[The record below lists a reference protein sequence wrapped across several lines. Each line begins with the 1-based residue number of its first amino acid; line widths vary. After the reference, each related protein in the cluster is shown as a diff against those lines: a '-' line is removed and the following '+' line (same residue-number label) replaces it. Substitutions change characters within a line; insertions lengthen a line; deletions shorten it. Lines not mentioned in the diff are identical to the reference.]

1 MVVEQMNFS
10 HQQSAC
16 IQNIIFKP
24 IIKKSDPL
32 FICISKSDDKIQ
44 KFSTD
49 TYINIF
55 HYKRWSEL
63 TGYNNFFL
71 NVECRGIGKI
81 CLYGYSQNKKNT
93 IKLINFYNLNDKIN
107 YKLYKF
113 DINGEY
119 DFYFLSWENDIDN
132 ELKIQKAYYG
142 IKNINCCRKIKIAIV
157 STTYNRLDD
166 VKFLIKSYSQACKS
180 NNFFEEA
187 SHLFIVNN
195 NYNDKNFFLQ
205 YETENISII
214 NNKNNYGGSGGFAQG
229 AKLAVESGEFTHILF
244 MDDDALVYEES
255 WFRSIALLR
264 YLREDLREH
273 PVSAAMFT
281 REIPTYCHAMIEGLN
296 VHLHRLCLSGAT
308 SLDGDVEIG
317 DFLSKAHE
325 TCFRL
330 RLDKDK
336 PPYPYAAWWYCIYPV
351 EVFIQHGYPAP
362 YFFCGDDIEYG
373 LRIKKSPLFL
383 NGVCVWHP
391 AFENKWSPL
400 REYLSLRN
408 YALRCATHMKGW
420 RYELIKTFLRKM
432 ARCLAANDYERG
444 ALTILALNDFLDFE
458 HVPREGRQLITRVE
472 TERLR
477 WANKTQA
484 IGYCPHKIEEKYFR
498 YNILPMF
505 YVFLTL
511 GGVLVPSCFRHRN
524 TIASF
529 LQVGGRW
536 ASQWTAYDRQKFSRR
551 FNNKYAI
558 KLTII
563 TFIKLIYI
571 QMKNKNMEKINGY
584 F

>member
-1 MVVEQMNFS
+1 MNFS
-10 HQQSAC
+10 PQQSAC
-16 IQNIIFKP
+16 IQNIILEP
-24 IIKKSDPL
+24 IIKNSDPL
-32 FICISKSDDKIQ
+32 FIRISKSDEKIQ

-81 CLYGYSQNKKNT
+81 CLYAYSQNKKNT
-93 IKLINFYNLNDKIN
+93 TKLIFFYNIDDKYN
-107 YKLYKF
+107 YKLYNF

-119 DFYFLSWENDIDN
+119 DFYFLSWESNSDN
-132 ELKIQKAYYG
+132 EIDIQKAYYG
-142 IKNINCCRKIKIAIV
+142 IQNIKYCRKIKIAIV

-166 VKFLIKSYSQACKS
+166 VKFLIKSYSSACK
-180 NNFFEEA
+180 NDHYFEEI

-195 NYNDKNFFLQ
+195 NYNDKNCFLK
-205 YETENISII
+205 YETKKISTI

-229 AKLAVESGEFTHILF
+229 AKLAVESGKFTHILF

-281 REIPTYCHAMIEGLN
+281 REKPTYCHAMIEGLN
-296 VHLHRLCLSGAT
+296 AHLHRLCLSGAT
-308 SLDGDVEIG
+308 SLDGDVETCG

-330 RLDKDK
+330 RLDKGK
-336 PPYPYAAWWYCIYPV
+336 PPYPYAAWWYCIFPI

-408 YALRCATHMKGW
+408 YALRCEAHMKGW

-444 ALTILALNDFLDFE
+444 ALAILALNDFLDFE

-477 WANKTQA
+477 WVNITQKALFCPLA
-484 IGYCPHKIEEKYFR
+484 IEQKSLR
-498 YNILPMF
+498 QNLLPMIG
-505 YVFLTL
+505 VFLTL
-511 GGVLVPSCFRHRN
+511 GGALVPSGLRRN

-536 ASQWTAYDRQKFSRR
+536 ASQLTAYEGQKILRKFQKN
-551 FNNKYAI
+551 FAFF
-558 KLTII
+558 LTVK
-563 TFIKLIYI
+563 TFAKLILI
-571 QMKNKNMEKINGY
+571 IIKRGY
-584 F
+584 HV

>member
-1 MVVEQMNFS
+1 MNFFS
-10 HQQSAC
+10 QQSAC
-16 IQNIIFKP
+16 IQNIIFEP
-24 IIKKSDPL
+24 IIKNSDPL
-32 FICISKSDDKIQ
+32 FIRISKPDEKIQ

-81 CLYGYSQNKKNT
+81 YLYGYSQNKKK
-93 IKLINFYNLNDKIN
+93 IKLINFYNIDDKIN
-107 YKLYKF
+107 YKLNKF
-113 DINGEY
+113 DIDGKY
-119 DFYFLSWENDIDN
+119 DFYFLSWENDINN
-132 ELKIQKAYYG
+132 EIDIQKAYYG
-142 IKNINCCRKIKIAIV
+142 IQNTNNYRKIKIAIV

-166 VKFLIKSYSQACKS
+166 IKFLIKSYLQAC
-180 NNFFEEA
+180 NYNQFFEEV

-195 NYNDKNFFLQ
+195 NYNDRNFFLQ
-205 YETENISII
+205 YETKKISII

-244 MDDDALVYEES
+244 MDDDALIYEES

-281 REIPTYCHAMIEGLN
+281 REKPAYCHAMIEGLDA
-296 VHLHRLCLSGAT
+296 HLHRLCLSGAT
-308 SLDGDVEIG
+308 NLDGNVEID

-325 TCFRL
+325 TCLRL

-336 PPYPYAAWWYCIYPV
+336 PPYPYAAWWYCIFPI

-408 YALRCATHMKGW
+408 YALRCAAHMKGW

-458 HVPREGRQLITRVE
+458 HVPREGRQLVTRVE

-477 WANKTQA
+477 WANQTQKTSFCPLA
-484 IGYCPHKIEEKYFR
+484 IEQKSLR
-498 YNILPMF
+498 QNLLPMIG
-505 YVFLTL
+505 VFFTL
-511 GGVLVPSCFRHRN
+511 GGSLIPSALRRRN
-524 TIASF
+524 TIAPF

-536 ASQWTAYDRQKFSRR
+536 ASQLTAYEGQKILRKFQENFAFSLAV
-551 FNNKYAI
+551 K
-558 KLTII
+558 
-563 TFIKLIYI
+563 TFAKLILI
-571 QMKNKNMEKINGY
+571 IIKKRLSCLI
-584 F
+584 